1 MASRGSSRLPRGED
15 CRDRSL
21 GKFMPLHLF
30 KRGARVLPQRQAML
44 IATGCDQRNA
54 MIFGDLIIKQVQEP
68 FFNTISFAQDIE
80 NQRVGQIVFFGVH
93 TYQNSLL
100 KRGGGRGYVKRWA
113 SRWRGKPWRVSQRG
127 KLRSSGN
134 PLPKLLWSRLA
145 FPHHS
150 LSPQPLT
157 KPTNMQQD

>member
-1 MASRGSSRLPRGED
+1 
-15 CRDRSL
+15 
-21 GKFMPLHLF
+21 MPLHLF

-100 KRGGGRGYVKRWA
+100 KRGGGEGVREAVGVPLAGETVAGESKGEATIFRKPPTEA
-113 SRWRGKPWRVSQRG
+113 SVVPVGIPS
-127 KLRSSGN
+127 
-134 PLPKLLWSRLA
+134 
-145 FPHHS
+145 S
-150 LSPQPLT
+150 LSFATTSDEAYKYATGLMT
-157 KPTNMQQD
+157 IFRSFEG